1 MYTQTSLMS
10 ETPNPSPDT
19 VMSAPVQQRRG
30 GGRTKIVKQNSF
42 CVAQQEFRSQPKT
55 KPAFKKPPPK
65 RIVRSM
71 HLSRRSSMDFVKP
84 LTEPAA
90 LPSKSRGKKVLVR
103 ELVLTSCQPDDH
115 KLVKDVVKRLPGRAK
130 IEQRV
135 SSTTTHLICGE
146 SRRTLNMLKA
156 ILHGCWIVSLNWL
169 YECLEKNTWVD
180 EEVYEMV
187 SFSAAVKQ
195 RRIERELLP
204 ESDLLKDHGPFYIG
218 RHCHVPKK
226 ELMELI
232 QVAGGKCVNQLKMAK
247 VILSHDYD
255 ASNRATTVQVTEKWV
270 LDSVQQHC
278 TLPFDSYLLQN

>member
-1 MYTQTSLMS
+1 MS
-10 ETPNPSPDT
+10 ETPNQSPDT
-19 VMSAPVQQRRG
+19 VMSAPVQQQLRRG
-30 GGRTKIVKQNSF
+30 GGRTKIIKQNSF
-42 CVAQQEFRSQPKT
+42 CVAQQEFRSQTKT
-55 KPAFKKPPPK
+55 NTAFKKPPPK

-84 LTEPAA
+84 SMGLV
-90 LPSKSRGKKVLVR
+90 SKSKEKKQSVTR

-115 KLVKDVVKRLPGRAK
+115 KLVKDITKKLPGRAK
-130 IEQRV
+130 IEQRILP
-135 SSTTTHLICGE
+135 TTTHLICGE

-156 ILHGCWIVSLNWL
+156 ILHGCWIVSLDWL
-169 YECLEKNTWVD
+169 YECLERNTWVD
-180 EEVYEMV
+180 EEVFEMV

-204 ESDLLKDHGPFYIG
+204 VSDLLKDYGPFYIG

-232 QVAGGKCVNQLKMAK
+232 QVAGGRCVNQLRMAK

-255 ASNRATTVQVTEKWV
+255 ASNRVTVQVTEKWV
-270 LDSVQQHC
+270 LDCVQQHC
-278 TLPFDSYLLQN
+278 ILPFDSYLLKN